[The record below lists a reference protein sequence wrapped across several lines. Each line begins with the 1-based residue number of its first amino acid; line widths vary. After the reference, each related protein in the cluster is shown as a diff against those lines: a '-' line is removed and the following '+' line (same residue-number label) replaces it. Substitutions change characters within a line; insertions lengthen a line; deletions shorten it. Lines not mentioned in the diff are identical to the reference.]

1 MRIQLR
7 IYMLVEIRWFDW
19 LDTVYEVGEPE
30 ESENIFEN
38 PIVEKEY
45 VSLDVPLDNV
55 EEKRLKR
62 ISAMKIPMKLKAS
75 RNQIAWR

>member
-1 MRIQLR
+1 
-7 IYMLVEIRWFDW
+7 MLVEIRWFDW

-75 RNQIAWR
+75 RNQIA